1 MRPPLPLPPRA
12 GQNGISFSP
21 RGLAVAPLG
30 GWGNLRYRWVHRA
43 VIASVLAGCTRQ
55 AVLLA
60 HALVAYLSAL
70 PQTRSPVPPLWP
82 RSANAAFVA
91 LLHAKHTSDASV
103 RSACL
108 SWAQRQLDYML
119 GLAGSER

>member
-1 MRPPLPLPPRA
+1 MRA
-12 GQNGISFSP
+12 GKQTEHEALF
-21 RGLAVAPLG
+21 
-30 GWGNLRYRWVHRA
+30 
-43 VIASVLAGCTRQ
+43 ASSLHLMHSSILTQHKLTQPIGPSLC
-55 AVLLA
+55 
-60 HALVAYLSAL
+60 
-70 PQTRSPVPPLWP
+70 
-82 RSANAAFVA
+82 SANAAFVA

>member
-1 MRPPLPLPPRA
+1 MRA
-12 GQNGISFSP
+12 GKP
-21 RGLAVAPLG
+21 
-30 GWGNLRYRWVHRA
+30 HRTQRA
-43 VIASVLAGCTRQ
+43 DRRATAFD
-55 AVLLA
+55 
-60 HALVAYLSAL
+60 ALVIPHPTHAHPVRWAL
-70 PQTRSPVPPLWP
+70 P